1 MNYERF
7 DHEIKWTK
15 KSIFLVNM
23 TKEITPYFSQLAS
36 NGIEKYLAQGKKIG
50 ILVNKKW
57 YAGWIICHEC
67 GNIPKCKNCSVS
79 ISYHKLVSGETIGLC
94 HICKTQYDVPTTCP
108 VCHSKKMKDFGLW
121 TQKVAEYLKNE
132 YGKDALIIE
141 SETVNSPNKIKKIQ
155 EQIADRQIIIW
166 TSLLATPPKD
176 VNFDLIIF
184 LNADLGL
191 NIPDYTSAERNFYF
205 LYEAFVKHPTANFI
219 VQSFNPDQYSIRTA
233 CEMNKEK
240 FYEQDNVFRKTNWY
254 PPFGE
259 LCIILYKN
267 EIEESL
273 FTKVD
278 TLHKDLLYLKEKYQ
292 LKDIEIYSTPPLI
305 YKMFGK
311 YRYNIILKW
320 PNVRQFMDIIYTKLN
335 LAKKGF
341 KVDRMAESIV

>member
-7 DHEIKWTK
+7 DHTIQDTK

-23 TKEITPYFSQLAS
+23 SKEITPYFSQLAS
-36 NGIEKYLAQGKKIG
+36 DGIEKYLAQDKKIC

-57 YAGWIICHEC
+57 YAGGIICHAC
-67 GNIPKCKNCSVS
+67 GSIPKCKNCSVS
-79 ISYHKLVSGETIGLC
+79 ISYHKIESWETIWLC
-94 HICKTQYDVPTTCP
+94 HICKTQYNVPTECP
-108 VCHSKKMKDFGLW
+108 TCHSTKIKNFGLW
-121 TQKVAEYLKNE
+121 TQKVAEYLQNE
-132 YGKDALIIE
+132 YHQDALIVE
-141 SETVNSPNKIKKIQ
+141 SETVNSPNKIKKII
-155 EQIADRQIIIW
+155 EQISQHQIIIW
-166 TSLLATPPKD
+166 TSLLATPPSKI
-176 VNFDLIIF
+176 NFDLIIF

-191 NIPDYTSAERNFYF
+191 NVPDYTSAERNFYF
-205 LYEAFVKHPTANFI
+205 LYEAFVKHPTANFV
-219 VQSFNPDQYSIRTA
+219 VQSFNPDQYSIRNA
-233 CEMNKEK
+233 CRMSKEK
-240 FYEQDNVFRKTNWY
+240 FYEADNTFRKINGY

-259 LCIILYKN
+259 LCVILYKN

-273 FTKVD
+273 YTKVD

-320 PNVRQFMDIIYTKLN
+320 PNVRQFMDIIFTKLN

-341 KVDRMAESIV
+341 KVDWMAESIV